1 VILILGSSSKRSLD
15 SSSPSSRPSRK
26 RCRSPTA
33 SVPSPTHVLR
43 SIAPTPADLLP
54 PRKRFRDSYS
64 PEDSGE
70 EHMEVD
76 TTDAEVVADVGI
88 SEGVLA
94 HPKDGVGM
102 GFEIAASDVR
112 EDDEEFKAEASM
124 ADTREIAVNPLV
136 IGDILSLLEELET
149 SQMVASGERASL
161 VERIG
166 SLRLEYLKVR
176 AMLSIER
183 DRIDNIRWHM
193 ALSHEEFRQVRRDR
207 DDTRRRLRR
216 TMTITCS
223 GMTPETIKELVNRCV
238 EEALAAHEATRA
250 ANALEAENQSQN
262 GSDSD
267 NGNGR
272 DGNSENG
279 NGGNGNPNENNRD
292 VRSVARE
299 CTHQDFMKCQ
309 PLNFKGTEGVVGLIR
324 WFKNM
329 ETVFHISNWSSSIYT
344 SQKLMKLMT
353 EVYCLR
359 NKIQKME
366 SELWNLTVKN
376 NDLDALLMRFS
387 RVDYDVAPRWS
398 QRRGDRFE
406 GIYYENTEYKRRLEV
421 YQRDNRRNIHHSKG
435 PTVGVSE
442 QEKKAYVLGGGD
454 ANPDS
459 NVIMGTFLL
468 NNHYSSMI
476 FNLGADKSFVS
487 TTFSTLLDITLD
499 TLDVSYAIEL
509 ANGRISETNT
519 ILRGCTLGLL
529 GYPFNIDLMPVKL
542 GSFDI
547 IIGMDWLAN
556 HRAVIVY
563 DEKIVRIPYGDE
575 VLIVQGDRDGK
586 GEKSKL
592 SIISCT
598 KTKKYI
604 ERGCLIFLAQVTKKE
619 IENESEEK
627 RLEDVLTDLVPG
639 AVHVARASYRLAPPE
654 LPELSTQIQELSDKG
669 FIRPSSSP
677 WGAPVL
683 FVKKKDESFWMCIN
697 YRELNKLTVKN
708 RYPLLRIDDLFDQL
722 QGSRV
727 YSKIDLRSGYHPNFR
742 VPEIDEEQA
751 DTLGTI
757 LGFSKIAKP
766 MMKLTQK
773 NVKFDYSEK
782 AESAFQ
788 LLKQKLCSVP
798 ILVVPEGSENFVVYC
813 DASRKGMGRKVLMQR
828 DEGHSSS
835 GLAILSLL
843 EEDLHF
849 SKCRRDRVRW
859 VWCGRLVLGEH
870 GGAGFGMDGIVQD
883 GECGGLVV
891 LWRENMS
898 EGFESYGGIG
908 YGEGWWAFLRDS
920 RVEEWF
926 VRLMR
931 GLCIASGVVV

>member
-1 VILILGSSSKRSLD
+1 
-15 SSSPSSRPSRK
+15 
-26 RCRSPTA
+26 
-33 SVPSPTHVLR
+33 
-43 SIAPTPADLLP
+43 
-54 PRKRFRDSYS
+54 
-64 PEDSGE
+64 
-70 EHMEVD
+70 
-76 TTDAEVVADVGI
+76 
-88 SEGVLA
+88 
-94 HPKDGVGM
+94 
-102 GFEIAASDVR
+102 
-112 EDDEEFKAEASM
+112 
-124 ADTREIAVNPLV
+124 
-136 IGDILSLLEELET
+136 
-149 SQMVASGERASL
+149 
-161 VERIG
+161 
-166 SLRLEYLKVR
+166 
-176 AMLSIER
+176 
-183 DRIDNIRWHM
+183 M
-193 ALSHEEFRQVRRDR
+193 ALSQEEFRQVRRDR

-216 TMTITCS
+216 
-223 GMTPETIKELVNRCV
+223 
-238 EEALAAHEATRA
+238 
-250 ANALEAENQSQN
+250 LESWKC
-262 GSDSD
+262 
-267 NGNGR
+267 
-272 DGNSENG
+272 ENG

-292 VRSVARE
+292 VRPVARE
-299 CTHQDFMKCQ
+299 CTYQDFMKCQ
-309 PLNFKGTEGVVGLIR
+309 SLNFKETKGVVGLIR
-324 WFKNM
+324 WFEKM

-459 NVIMGTFLL
+459 NVVKGTFLL
-468 NNHYSSMI
+468 NNHYASMI
-476 FNLGADKSFVS
+476 FNSGADRSFMS
-487 TTFSTLLDITLD
+487 TTFSTLLDITPD
-499 TLDVSYAIEL
+499 TLDVSYAVEL
-509 ANGRISETNT
+509 ADGRISETNT
-519 ILRGCTLGLL
+519 ILKGCTLGLL
-529 GYPFNIDLMPVKL
+529 GHPFNIDLMPVEL
-542 GSFDI
+542 GSFDV

-556 HRAVIVY
+556 HRAVIVC
-563 DEKIVRIPYGDE
+563 DEKIMRIPYGDE

-598 KTKKYI
+598 KTQKYI
-604 ERGCLIFLAQVTKKE
+604 ERGCPIFPAQVTKKE
-619 IENESEEK
+619 IKNESEEK
-627 RLEDVLTDLVPG
+627 RLEDVPTDLVPG
-639 AVHVARASYRLAPPE
+639 AAHVARAPYRLAPSE
-654 LPELSTQIQELSDKG
+654 LQELSTQIQEHSDKG
-669 FIRPSSSP
+669 FIRPSSLP

-683 FVKKKDESFWMCIN
+683 FVKKKDESFRMCIN

-708 RYPLLRIDDLFDQL
+708 RYPLPRIDDLFDQL

-727 YSKIDLRSGYHPNFR
+727 YSKIRSKIWLSPKLQSSGGNDISKRHAFGTHAYSHYASFKCDR
-742 VPEIDEEQA
+742 RLGLTSAHHSIDEEQA

-757 LGFSKIAKP
+757 LGH
-766 MMKLTQK
+766 
-773 NVKFDYSEK
+773 
-782 AESAFQ
+782 
-788 LLKQKLCSVP
+788 VP
-798 ILVVPEGSENFVVYC
+798 ILVVPEGSANFVVYC